1 MNNRMRALSIALL
14 TSCILIIAA
23 CSGNNSEEIA
33 DVIATSSMVP
43 TEEPTEAVTPEP
55 TPTPMPYT
63 APLTGM
69 GMEQQAKNRPLAVM
83 INNYSAARPQS
94 GLTQA
99 DVIWEILAEGGIT
112 RLEAIFQSATE
123 QTKTLGPIRSNR
135 AYLIDIADSYG
146 AIMAH
151 AGGSPEAYGILQKQ
165 GKPYLDE
172 ISNAGSYFWRSKDR
186 KAPHNLYSELE
197 RLRTGAD
204 NKGYNN
210 DLPAAASYPFSPEGA
225 LTGATAS
232 SAEDATKIEITFLGQ
247 DYEVEYQYDEA
258 TGLYKRFINN
268 EPHIDRNTDEPLSA
282 TNLVVFETKHVVYD
296 HVGRLTIDL
305 KTGGAAYIFEKGK
318 KIRAQW
324 VRAKDGMI
332 RFMKDGEEVP
342 FVPGKTFIHVVPNNP
357 VLDEHVKT
365 SM

>member
-1 MNNRMRALSIALL
+1 MNNRMRALSVALL
-14 TSCILIIAA
+14 TSCILFIAA
-23 CSGNNSEEIA
+23 CSGNNEEVA
-33 DVIATSSMVP
+33 DVIATNTMSP
-43 TEEPTEAVTPEP
+43 TMEPTPTVTPEP
-55 TPTPMPYT
+55 TSTPMPYI
-63 APLTGM
+63 APLTGI
-69 GMEQQAKNRPLAVM
+69 GLEQEATNRPLAVM

-112 RLEAIFQSATE
+112 RLEAIFQSTTE

-172 ISNAGSYFWRSKDR
+172 ISNAGGYFWRSKDR

-197 RLRTGAD
+197 RLRKAAD

-210 DLPAAASYPFSPEGA
+210 KLPAAAAYPFSPEGA

-232 SAEDATKIEITFLGQ
+232 SAEDAKKIEITFLGQ

-268 EPHIDRNTDEPLSA
+268 EPHIDRNTDEALTA
-282 TNLVVFETKHVVYD
+282 TNLVVFETKHTVYD
-296 HVGRLTIDL
+296 NVGRLTIDL

-318 KIRAQW
+318 KISAQW

-332 RFMKDGEEVP
+332 RFMKDGQEVP
-342 FVPGKTFIHVVPNNP
+342 FVPGTTFIHVVPNSP
-357 VLDEHVKT
+357 ALAEHVT
-365 SM
+365 ISM